1 MEEWSKAEPTERKA
15 AEEKLKGE
23 WDHWMS
29 AHSAMILSTDAG
41 GKTNNKRGQT
51 MTRGDRCTR
60 MITTLSRAGRDRE
73 FHKALETVLAL
84 RGLSA
89 LTDAALE
96 DLATQVVAS
105 EGAPRFDQNRVAAKR
120 EQGGVIFLDQY
131 RFQRKN

>member
-1 MEEWSKAEPTERKA
+1 MHTH
-15 AEEKLKGE
+15 
-23 WDHWMS
+23 DH
-29 AHSAMILSTDAG
+29 DALPR
-41 GKTNNKRGQT
+41 RG
-51 MTRGDRCTR
+51 
-60 MITTLSRAGRDRE
+60 DRE

-84 RGLSA
+84 RALSA

-96 DLATQVVAS
+96 DLVAS